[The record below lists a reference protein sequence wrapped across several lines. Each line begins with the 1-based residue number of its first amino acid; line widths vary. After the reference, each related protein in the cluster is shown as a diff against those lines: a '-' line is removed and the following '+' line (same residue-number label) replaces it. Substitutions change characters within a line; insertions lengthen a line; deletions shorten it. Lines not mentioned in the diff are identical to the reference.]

1 MSINSTLIGQAITF
15 AIFVWFTMKFV
26 WPMILSAMDE
36 REQKIADGLA
46 AAERGHHE
54 LHRAHEQAKEEL
66 NKAKLQAADIIEK
79 ATKRADII
87 VSEAETSAKEKYNKI
102 IDSAQVEI
110 KNKEIKLKEEL
121 KSQVVDIAVL
131 GAERILRKNID
142 SKAQNDLISDLVE
155 RL

>member
-1 MSINSTLIGQAITF
+1 MGINSTLIGQAITF

-26 WPMILSAMDE
+26 WPMIISAMDE

-54 LHRAHEQAKEEL
+54 LLRANEQAKAEL
-66 NKAKLQAADIIEK
+66 DKAKLQAAEIIEK
-79 ATKRADII
+79 ANKRADII
-87 VSEAETSAKEKYNKI
+87 LSDAESSAKEKYNKI
-102 IDSAQVEI
+102 VDSAELEI

-121 KSQVVDIAVL
+121 RSQVIEIAVL
-131 GAERILRKNID
+131 GAEKILKKHID
-142 SKAQNDLISDLVE
+142 TKAQNDLINDLVE